1 MYEPKSSLTCQKLPW
16 QRGIYEVIRWVR
28 DHRFYLGSFWLARF
42 METAGAPDRFSW
54 ESQEFWA
61 VKQHYLTIPQRGTV
75 NPWTER
81 KTRGTRWS
89 PWLTYWKGIRWVS
102 VCESFY
108 YVTFAVCICMSC
120 ALKSLVGCSSIIPR
134 RNVCIFTRLHKCES
148 VVLHFFCREI
158 LLLHNNK
165 SRRSTLLSADIW
177 STIKPHLHQ
186 KVSEC
191 VLAFLFI
198 LFNIHKCSPV
208 TMFAIKISDVHC
220 FADIGLIIITACQS
234 GFDLQQELAKVS
246 TDTKGLG
253 TKNHCPNAVTQ
264 QYGCVE
270 ISYIHIWLLL
280 HFHLDFKA
288 DIILQHAEGV
298 IWPLCLQNPFHYPKK
313 GLTMK

>member
-1 MYEPKSSLTCQKLPW
+1 MLQKSTVKVWPIVSNDCPFAPFATSYWMSWEMSPTQSLFMNCTLQFWWLWYWIAIIHVWTKITCQKLPW

-75 NPWTER
+75 NPWTET

-89 PWLTYWKGIRWVS
+89 LWLTYWKGIRWVS

-120 ALKSLVGCSSIIPR
+120 ALKSLVCCSSIIPR
-134 RNVCIFTRLHKCES
+134 RNVCIFTRLHKCGS
-148 VVLHFFCREI
+148 VVLHFFCREL

-177 STIKPHLHQ
+177 SNIKPHLHQ

-234 GFDLQQELAKVS
+234 GFDLQQELAKV
-246 TDTKGLG
+246 
-253 TKNHCPNAVTQ
+253 
-264 QYGCVE
+264 
-270 ISYIHIWLLL
+270 
-280 HFHLDFKA
+280 
-288 DIILQHAEGV
+288 
-298 IWPLCLQNPFHYPKK
+298 
-313 GLTMK
+313 

>member
-1 MYEPKSSLTCQKLPW
+1 MTNDNNDKCYKKVQWKYGPLSQMTVPLHPLQHPIECLEMSPTQSLFMNCTLQFWWLWYWIAIIHVWSKITCQKLPW

-75 NPWTER
+75 NPWTET

-89 PWLTYWKGIRWVS
+89 LWLTYWKGIRWVS
-102 VCESFY
+102 VCVCESFY

-120 ALKSLVGCSSIIPR
+120 ALKSLVCCSSIIPR
-134 RNVCIFTRLHKCES
+134 RNVCIFTRLHKCGS
-148 VVLHFFCREI
+148 VVLHFFCREL

-177 STIKPHLHQ
+177 SNIKPHLHQ

-234 GFDLQQELAKVS
+234 GFDLQQELAKV
-246 TDTKGLG
+246 
-253 TKNHCPNAVTQ
+253 
-264 QYGCVE
+264 
-270 ISYIHIWLLL
+270 
-280 HFHLDFKA
+280 
-288 DIILQHAEGV
+288 
-298 IWPLCLQNPFHYPKK
+298 
-313 GLTMK
+313 